1 MKNNNI
7 REQGLVTL
15 EFAIIV
21 VTILFPLLFGVIDGN
36 YVINVGNGV
45 ERAAREGALA
55 ASRGND
61 PAAAALVTMAGY
73 GLDQDRATV
82 SLIAG
87 QGYPDPGSQVLVRV
101 SYDLAGATV
110 LPMDVIWPS
119 GIEAEAIMRHE

>member
-1 MKNNNI
+1 MENNI

-36 YVINVGNGV
+36 HIINAGNGV

-61 PAAAALVTMAGY
+61 PATAALITMTGY
-73 GLDQDRATV
+73 GLDQSRATV
-82 SLIAG
+82 LLVPG
-87 QGYPDPGSQVLVRV
+87 QGYPDSGSQVLVRV
-101 SYDLAGATV
+101 SYDLSGATV
-110 LPMDVIWPS
+110 LPLDMIWPT